1 VVEVGRVRGRKAA
14 AGLAIAAWFLGLV
27 SSFAAAADEV
37 ACWRVAGGQELSVA
51 GLGRVVFDALT
62 TDRARDA
69 ASLTGGV
76 CLTLAA
82 VDGELR
88 TERLELTGLTG
99 DLALAA
105 LDVALSLPGW
115 VLTAGELTSDG
126 ARATLRR
133 VAMRGAEAV
142 ALADEVVID
151 LASGEVVAH
160 GLRLATETVWMDA
173 ERGTFDGHTVWAER
187 ALLTT
192 CDCPPEESPLRLE
205 AVAVRLDLAETRI
218 RLDGAVLGVQQLRVE
233 LPDPLELDA
242 AAIADLALPVTL
254 GADPEG
260 IRGLVLRGVERE
272 VAAGVR
278 FAWDIASGEGDRSP
292 DGAWRVTGAADG
304 ASFSVVAGSEG
315 LQTAWRMRRPLGG
328 GFGVDVAQRLE
339 AGAGPERVRDQSAT
353 VDWRGSLDRP
363 GRTWTRLEFS
373 VGATGALSA
382 QSLGGVEIVGTRW
395 GVEGRAR
402 AVAADRGF
410 GLFVTEVT
418 AGATRYPSQG
428 TDQAWIA
435 VAPVWTLRTGPWVL
449 QLGHVAR
456 WVAGASPFGVRLD
469 RRVPTQRTDA
479 SLAVTTAIADGW
491 SLTGSTALRLDWG
504 ADAARPGRIR
514 GVERL
519 QVRFD
524 LTGPAWGGR
533 WAIGATGDLAGWVDP
548 RPRRAAE
555 ASFGASWSGRGL
567 ELGTRATLLGEATGT
582 TWTEAA
588 VFGSWTIE
596 SGDWAW
602 RPYLAFDLAA
612 LGRGGAGWWSG
623 HGLDL
628 AWTSCCGIL
637 ELGYRHD
644 DALGTRLR
652 GGFRLETH
660 PLELQRLADA
670 TDPQGRVP
678 TPVTTP

>member
-278 FAWDIASGEGDRSP
+278 FAWDIASGEGGRAPHSDCRGPPTAHRSRSSRGARASRRRGACGGRWAAGSGSTSPSAWRPAPARKGFETSRRRSTGVGPWTGP
-292 DGAWRVTGAADG
+292 DEPGRDSSSASAPRGPSAPSRWAVWRSSGRAGAWRVAPGPSPRT
-304 ASFSVVAGSEG
+304 AGS
-315 LQTAWRMRRPLGG
+315 
-328 GFGVDVAQRLE
+328 
-339 AGAGPERVRDQSAT
+339 
-353 VDWRGSLDRP
+353 
-363 GRTWTRLEFS
+363 
-373 VGATGALSA
+373 
-382 QSLGGVEIVGTRW
+382 
-395 GVEGRAR
+395 
-402 AVAADRGF
+402 
-410 GLFVTEVT
+410 
-418 AGATRYPSQG
+418 
-428 TDQAWIA
+428 
-435 VAPVWTLRTGPWVL
+435 
-449 QLGHVAR
+449 
-456 WVAGASPFGVRLD
+456 AS
-469 RRVPTQRTDA
+469 
-479 SLAVTTAIADGW
+479 S
-491 SLTGSTALRLDWG
+491 
-504 ADAARPGRIR
+504 
-514 GVERL
+514 
-519 QVRFD
+519 
-524 LTGPAWGGR
+524 
-533 WAIGATGDLAGWVDP
+533 
-548 RPRRAAE
+548 
-555 ASFGASWSGRGL
+555 
-567 ELGTRATLLGEATGT
+567 
-582 TWTEAA
+582 
-588 VFGSWTIE
+588 
-596 SGDWAW
+596 
-602 RPYLAFDLAA
+602 
-612 LGRGGAGWWSG
+612 
-623 HGLDL
+623 
-628 AWTSCCGIL
+628 
-637 ELGYRHD
+637 
-644 DALGTRLR
+644 
-652 GGFRLETH
+652 
-660 PLELQRLADA
+660 
-670 TDPQGRVP
+670 
-678 TPVTTP
+678 